1 MLNKNPYTPTEWY
14 DDIVDD
20 TLPIE
25 HPSHIIEEGTPFMA
39 AYANN
44 IENGIYNAH
53 EQIILLQSENLRM
66 RVQLEIDGRV
76 PGNQG
81 SYYDTFVDEPTRML
95 RQTASADITQ
105 AVAIG
110 ATVLQVDNVLDF
122 KTLTEVTIYDGTNA
136 ENTLIT
142 AIGTNTITVRALTK
156 SYVKGS
162 KIARSNS
169 LITDGQMKIGSWGN
183 YSVAVVEV
191 V

>member
-1 MLNKNPYTPTEWY
+1 
-14 DDIVDD
+14 
-20 TLPIE
+20 
-25 HPSHIIEEGTPFMA
+25 
-39 AYANN
+39 
-44 IENGIYNAH
+44 
-53 EQIILLQSENLRM
+53 M
-66 RVQLEIDGRV
+66 RLKVGAEIDGRA
-76 PGNQG
+76 PGNSG
-81 SYYDTFVDEPTRML
+81 SFYDAFSEEPTRML